1 MKVMIPILATLR
13 RNLPLL
19 AGGLLYLWLFAFVLF
34 S

>member
-1 MKVMIPILATLR
+1 MKVIPFLVALW

-19 AGGLLYLWLFAFVLF
+19 AGGLLYLWLFAFVVF